1 MALVSCP
8 ECGRENVS
16 DSAVSCPE
24 CGYNIKEHFI
34 KLKVAEEKHQEK
46 EKQKAIEAEN
56 RRKKKEHEHEE
67 QKEIIEKLENR
78 LKELDK
84 EITVSFIVFLISLP
98 LTIITFTASEHGSLG
113 VFIVICAFATII
125 SGGYWFGSLGE
136 KNTVKEDLENA
147 KYSLEKY
154 EREQNKR
161 IEAINAMAKVEQ
173 SKHAAKHP
181 KCPLCGS
188 HNTERI
194 GTISRS
200 VSVAAVGL
208 ASSKIGKQYKC
219 KNCKHMW

>member
-34 KLKVAEEKHQEK
+34 KLKVAEEKRQEK

-84 EITVSFIVFLISLP
+84 EITVSFIVFLN
-98 LTIITFTASEHGSLG
+98 IIAAYNYYIH
-113 VFIVICAFATII
+113 
-125 SGGYWFGSLGE
+125 
-136 KNTVKEDLENA
+136 
-147 KYSLEKY
+147 
-154 EREQNKR
+154 
-161 IEAINAMAKVEQ
+161 
-173 SKHAAKHP
+173 SK
-181 KCPLCGS
+181 
-188 HNTERI
+188 
-194 GTISRS
+194 
-200 VSVAAVGL
+200 
-208 ASSKIGKQYKC
+208 
-219 KNCKHMW
+219 